1 MVTILLVDDEP
12 STLEGLQATLPQH
25 YNVLTAENGEVGLA
39 LACSRLPDLIVTDRD
54 MPTMDGVR
62 LCEELDRYPAS
73 RQIPVI
79 MMSGHA
85 WCGALPAPW
94 SVFLLKPVD
103 PVALQSAI
111 RSLVRQR
118 CGNQSGGVLPR
129 SPDRARRWAPIH
141 KKLPL

>member
-12 STLEGLQATLPQH
+12 STLEALQAFLRQR

-39 LACSRLPDLIVTDRD
+39 LACTRLPDLIVTDRD

-94 SVFLLKPVD
+94 SMFLLKPVD
-103 PVALQSAI
+103 PIALESAI
-111 RSLVRQR
+111 RSTVLQR
-118 CGNQSGGVLPR
+118 CGNHCAGMLTR
-129 SPDRARRWAPIH
+129 STDRALRLAPIH
-141 KKLPL
+141 KKMF